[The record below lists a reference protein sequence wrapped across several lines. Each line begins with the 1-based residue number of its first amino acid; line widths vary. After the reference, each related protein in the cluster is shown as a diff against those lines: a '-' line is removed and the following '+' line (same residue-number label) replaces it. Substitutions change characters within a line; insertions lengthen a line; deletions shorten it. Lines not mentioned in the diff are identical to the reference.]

1 MKDQIVSRLLE
12 QGHITVDMADSLLN
26 NLLEKTT
33 IVTRLREDGIIS
45 IHETIILLKE
55 TDQVVFPQMPQIP
68 TMPFKPYQPDWT
80 YDPHRPGQPW
90 WTVTSSNQ
98 PFEYSDTKWP
108 GDKPE

>member
-12 QGHITVDMADSLLN
+12 QGHITVDMADTLLN
-26 NLLEKTT
+26 NQLGKSR
-33 IVTRLREDGIIS
+33 IVAELRGDGIIS

-55 TDQVVFPQMPQIP
+55 TDQLVFPQMPA
-68 TMPFKPYQPDWT
+68 MPYKPYQPDWT
-80 YDPHRPGQPW
+80 YDPFRPGQPW

>member
-12 QGHITVDMADSLLN
+12 QGHITVDMADTLLN
-26 NLLEKTT
+26 NQLGKSR
-33 IVTRLREDGIIS
+33 IVAELRGDGIIS
-45 IHETIILLKE
+45 IYETIILLKE
-55 TDQVVFPQMPQIP
+55 ADQLVFPQMPA
-68 TMPFKPYQPDWT
+68 MPYKPYQPDWT
-80 YDPHRPGQPW
+80 YDPFRPGQPW